1 MESFRR
7 LMLLAL
13 MSVLLA
19 SCFLNHKV
27 SMSHSQNGYNYE
39 NKRQVEKY
47 CDFPLK
53 TEWLNDYDKLRP
65 SIILLKFSIP
75 AVPFALF
82 LVQCFHLN
90 SSLTLLH
97 VFLIFPLFN
106 LLLPPL
112 FLIFL
117 PPLSQSLSF
126 S

>member
-65 SIILLKFSIP
+65 SIILLNSP
-75 AVPFALF
+75 SQLS
-82 LVQCFHLN
+82 LLL
-90 SSLTLLH
+90 SSLCSA
-97 VFLIFPLFN
+97 FI
-106 LLLPPL
+106 
-112 FLIFL
+112 
-117 PPLSQSLSF
+117 
-126 S
+126 